1 MQGVFY
7 KHIIVL
13 ISVAGQVKPP
23 GFLSK
28 FPCRKFWAGTPRG
41 GLLLPFVN
49 RHLNI
54 NKTNSYNL
62 IIKAVL

>member
-7 KHIIVL
+7 KHIIIVL

-28 FPCRKFWAGTPRG
+28 FPCVKFWAGTPRG
-41 GLLLPFVN
+41 GLLLP
-49 RHLNI
+49 LS
-54 NKTNSYNL
+54 TDT
-62 IIKAVL
+62 